1 MEAENCHGFFFFFM
15 QTRSSFTLSDG
26 TFRINNLS
34 RTDGGEYILKS
45 FDLKGYKLKPVTLKL
60 NIRGK

>member
-1 MEAENCHGFFFFFM
+1 MH
-15 QTRSSFTLSDG
+15 TRSSFPRSDG

-34 RTDGGEYILKS
+34 RIDGGEYILNS

-60 NIRGK
+60 NIQGKYLFFVYQGINQS